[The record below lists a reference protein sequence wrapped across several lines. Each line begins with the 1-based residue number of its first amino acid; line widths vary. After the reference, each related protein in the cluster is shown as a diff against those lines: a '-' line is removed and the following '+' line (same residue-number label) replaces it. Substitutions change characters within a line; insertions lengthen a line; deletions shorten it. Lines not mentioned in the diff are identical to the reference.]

1 MNDAFARGVNKR
13 NEKVNAKQLAKQMEE
28 ELEPGTT
35 QHRFFANELLTAKQ
49 IANYF
54 GLKARRMRQQQ
65 PECFVEQNTVAC
77 SSIDGQHTTSEG
89 EDERENAEDPM
100 FISVED
106 ELIEIVQELD
116 LIDKQ
121 SPIPA
126 TGEPTIPPVTTTTH
140 KHRHEHK
147 ASDELFVK

>member
-1 MNDAFARGVNKR
+1 
-13 NEKVNAKQLAKQMEE
+13 
-28 ELEPGTT
+28 
-35 QHRFFANELLTAKQ
+35 
-49 IANYF
+49 
-54 GLKARRMRQQQ
+54 MRQQQ